1 MLVAFKAKANGTAEL
16 KTRPDESRMKAYL
29 MVYHK
34 DEDHGLHFA
43 ISRDGRQ
50 FKALNDD
57 NPVIAGDTIATQ
69 KGIRDPHIYRGPDG
83 AFYMAMTDLHVYG
96 QRDGKRDTEW
106 ERPGKTYGWSNNKGI
121 VMMKSW
127 DLIHWTHHVV
137 HFDKLFTAWQEIGC
151 AWAPETIFDEQ
162 AGRYM
167 VYLTM
172 RLKNEPA
179 KLYYAYANEAFDS
192 IETEPKVLFQY
203 PDEKIAAI
211 DGDITKV
218 GDTYHL
224 MYVSH
229 DGQAGIKHAISDRPE
244 GPFRDVLGKPL
255 LKRPDGLKRG
265 WSAGYYREVCIDRLY
280 FNEDGTIKSV
290 EPTL

>member
-1 MLVAFKAKANGTAEL
+1 
-16 KTRPDESRMKAYL
+16 
-29 MVYHK
+29 
-34 DEDHGLHFA
+34 
-43 ISRDGRQ
+43 
-50 FKALNDD
+50 
-57 NPVIAGDTIATQ
+57 
-69 KGIRDPHIYRGPDG
+69 
-83 AFYMAMTDLHVYG
+83 
-96 QRDGKRDTEW
+96 
-106 ERPGKTYGWSNNKGI
+106 
-121 VMMKSW
+121 
-127 DLIHWTHHVV
+127 
-137 HFDKLFTAWQEIGC
+137 
-151 AWAPETIFDEQ
+151 
-162 AGRYM
+162 
-167 VYLTM
+167 M

-244 GPFRDVLGKPL
+244 GPFRDALGKPL

-265 WSAGYYREVCIDRLY
+265 WSARYYREVCINRMY